1 MADLPPRTEN
11 PRFQL
16 SEHIGL
22 FAIAQERKPPGIPQ
36 GLRVAAASH
45 NAILIVMTRSLA
57 LPRCSATHPVSR
69 MSAAFAGLLKIGF
82 AMLDRLRE
90 LTDYPDVDR
99 RKSRR
104 ESSKTSSAKYSG
116 ASLKPRGMNGA
127 N

>member
-1 MADLPPRTEN
+1 
-11 PRFQL
+11 
-16 SEHIGL
+16 
-22 FAIAQERKPPGIPQ
+22 
-36 GLRVAAASH
+36 
-45 NAILIVMTRSLA
+45 
-57 LPRCSATHPVSR
+57 